1 MTRIIYSDSRQ
12 PIIEHTTQEI
22 RKMNMDIIKDAGKRA
37 SKEKNSGNFTFR
49 AEDTIRRIMGM
60 SAIARKEGLL
70 ALEGH
75 LNEFAPYEQELLL
88 LVIDGTFPEDI
99 EEIALTDYYANP
111 PRGHEAL
118 IKAMTLHGILLVQ
131 AGENSRII
139 IEKLLRYIPLED
151 REKARQNLYSRYT
164 EYRNKLFNENGF
176 PLLDI
181 KKAWGMAETETSGKL
196 GEKLLIMDN
205 RALQRILREIK
216 TPDIALTIANLPDK
230 AIDAIEK
237 NLSKMMRL
245 RIHEEAEEMNPSEKT
260 VTETQ
265 ETARGVIEKLE
276 DAGEIVISRGTETD
290 FDLNQIFNA

>member
-1 MTRIIYSDSRQ
+1 
-12 PIIEHTTQEI
+12 
-22 RKMNMDIIKDAGKRA
+22 MNMDIIKDAGKRA

-75 LNEFAPYEQELLL
+75 LNEFTPYEQELLL

-118 IKAMTLHGILLVQ
+118 IKAMTLQGILSVQ
-131 AGENSRII
+131 AGENPRVI
-139 IEKLLRYIPLED
+139 IEKLLRYLPSED
-151 REKARQNLYSRYT
+151 REKARRNLDERYA
-164 EYRNKLFNENGF
+164 EYREKLFDENF
-176 PLLDI
+176 LLSDI
-181 KKAWGMAETETSGKL
+181 KKAWGLQETETSEKL

-216 TPDIALTIANLPDK
+216 TLDIALMLANLSDK

-260 VTETQ
+260 VTGVQ
-265 ETARGVIEKLE
+265 ETVLGVIEKLE
-276 DAGEIVISRGTETD
+276 DAGDIVISRGTETD